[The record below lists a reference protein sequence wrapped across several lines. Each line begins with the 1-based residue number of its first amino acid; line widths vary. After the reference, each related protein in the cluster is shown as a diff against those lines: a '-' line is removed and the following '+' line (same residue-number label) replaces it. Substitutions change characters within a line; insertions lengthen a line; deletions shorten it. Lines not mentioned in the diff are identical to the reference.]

1 MPYHTVILVRQYG
14 LGSVDQRDAD
24 FGLQMFDRFL
34 HALESQEEKPQ
45 AICFYTE
52 GVRLACEGSPVV
64 ASLKLI
70 EGMGIRLVICAS
82 CLEHYGLKDKLAA
95 GEVSGMNEIAGIL
108 LGADKVASV

>member
-1 MPYHTVILVRQYG
+1 MPYHTVILVRQNG
-14 LGSVDQRDAD
+14 LGSVDYKDAD

-34 HALESQEEKPQ
+34 HALESQADKPQ

-52 GVRLACEGSPVV
+52 GVRLACKGSPVV

-70 EGMGIRLVICAS
+70 EGMGIRLVSCAS

-95 GEVSGMNEIAGIL
+95 GEVGGMNEIASIL
-108 LGADKVASV
+108 LGAGKVITV